1 MRTRGSD
8 IAVARLHRLAV
19 AALILTL
26 VLVPLGAAVR
36 STGSGLACPDWPFCY
51 GQLIP
56 RQADIPEPSGYTLW
70 NVWLEHTHRLV
81 ASAVGGLVIAVAV
94 VAIARRA
101 PRAVLVPAVVSVTAV
116 AGQGALGALVVLRRL
131 RTDLVTAHMGMAMVV
146 IASLVVVVSRA
157 SDPVARDG
165 NGPDA
170 GDGRVAVL
178 AAAVAALG
186 FATVLAGA
194 QVTGLGAGG
203 AFGTNPL
210 LFDGA
215 LLPAVDTAG
224 EAFHLAHRMLATTLL
239 LAVGLLTVAA
249 RRNGRAGR
257 TARRRAIA
265 RTAFVLA
272 ALVAVQ
278 LGLGVANVVLRSPT
292 VVVVAHVAVASW
304 IWTAAVVIAVSP
316 RR

>member
-1 MRTRGSD
+1 M
-8 IAVARLHRLAV
+8 
-19 AALILTL
+19 
-26 VLVPLGAAVR
+26 
-36 STGSGLACPDWPFCY
+36 
-51 GQLIP
+51 
-56 RQADIPEPSGYTLW
+56 
-70 NVWLEHTHRLV
+70 
-81 ASAVGGLVIAVAV
+81 
-94 VAIARRA
+94 
-101 PRAVLVPAVVSVTAV
+101 
-116 AGQGALGALVVLRRL
+116 
-131 RTDLVTAHMGMAMVV
+131 
-146 IASLVVVVSRA
+146 
-157 SDPVARDG
+157 
-165 NGPDA
+165 
-170 GDGRVAVL
+170 
-178 AAAVAALG
+178 
-186 FATVLAGA
+186 LAGA
-194 QVTGLGAGG
+194 QVTGPGAGG

-215 LLPAVDTAG
+215 LLPAVDRRARRSTSP
-224 EAFHLAHRMLATTLL
+224 HRMLATTLL

-249 RRNGRAGR
+249 CRNGRAGR